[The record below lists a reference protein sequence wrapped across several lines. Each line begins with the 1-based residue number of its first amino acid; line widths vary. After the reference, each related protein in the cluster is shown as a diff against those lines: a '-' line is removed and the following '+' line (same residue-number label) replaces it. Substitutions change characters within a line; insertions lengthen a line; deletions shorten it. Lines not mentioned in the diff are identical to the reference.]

1 MDAHLRTHLNDGV
14 IHVHVV
20 LLADG
25 RRWQLAQEH
34 LDGDKELQDSSLL
47 LKRVLMTVIAC
58 ICQRLCCY

>member
-34 LDGDKELQDSSLL
+34 LDGDEELQDSSLL
-47 LKRVLMTVIAC
+47 LKRVLMTVIAG